1 MGGGVFDGDLG
12 YWGLLVGVMV
22 VMMAMMVMGLMGV
35 IGVMVMMAMMMGLI
49 CLSESVLFL
58 VGEREGCRFT

>member
-12 YWGLLVGVMV
+12 YLGLLVGVMV
-22 VMMAMMVMGLMGV
+22 VMA
-35 IGVMVMMAMMMGLI
+35 VMMAMMMGLI